1 MLICPTASETIHS
14 SIHPSI
20 SSACV
25 DFLPKFLALRAPP
38 KQSLKQQ
45 LKEPN
50 PAQSSPKLK
59 NSGLAGNAFTAQ
71 RAGLQ
76 TTAAASNLSG
86 PSSCISHLWSGP
98 NLLVNWHFRHSILN
112 FGFGLAWLGSLSSP
126 WNEPRHFGAGHHA
139 PCKQDSPRQRN
150 DNAAATASRQ
160 VQSISPPSLPRR
172 TTVNRKC
179 KNLNKK
185 NNNNAHLSCKKM
197 QFQCEVF
204 IHFSAML

>member
-50 PAQSSPKLK
+50 PAQSSPKLE

-126 WNEPRHFGAGHHA
+126 WNEPRHFGAGIMHHA
-139 PCKQDSPRQRN
+139 SKIRQGSV
-150 DNAAATASRQ
+150 TIMLLPLLPGTCSRFHL
-160 VQSISPPSLPRR
+160 PPSLDAQ
-172 TTVNRKC
+172 
-179 KNLNKK
+179 L
-185 NNNNAHLSCKKM
+185 
-197 QFQCEVF
+197 
-204 IHFSAML
+204 